1 MKFEFHLGGQ
11 LWDWRPSMSTS
22 PISPDLNLKL
32 ALNNPGDLVVDASK
46 PTHLP
51 HSA

>member
-11 LWDWRPSMSTS
+11 LWDWHLSMSTS
-22 PISPDLNLKL
+22 PILPGLNLKL
-32 ALNNPGDLVVDASK
+32 ALNNPGGLVADASK
-46 PTHLP
+46 PIHSP